1 MMVTMTTPMTEE
13 ELTRL
18 SRDHLRK
25 RKAYE
30 DARDRLA
37 AAIPQAAEGGMR
49 QHRIVEITEYTRE
62 AVRQLCMTPEQREE
76 ERKKRRERTR
86 VKPARN

>member
-1 MMVTMTTPMTEE
+1 MTDQMTEA

-18 SRDHLRK
+18 ARDHIRK

-30 DARDRLA
+30 EARDRLA
-37 AAIPQAAEGGMR
+37 EAITVAAQTGSIR

-62 AVRQLCMTPEQREE
+62 AVRQLSMTPEQREAE
-76 ERKKRRERTR
+76 KEKRRQRTK
-86 VKPARN
+86 VKPTT